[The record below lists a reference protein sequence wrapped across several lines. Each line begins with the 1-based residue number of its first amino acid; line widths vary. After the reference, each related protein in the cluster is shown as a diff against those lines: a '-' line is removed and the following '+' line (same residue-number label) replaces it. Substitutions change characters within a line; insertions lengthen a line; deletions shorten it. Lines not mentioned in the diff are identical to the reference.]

1 MSDTKKE
8 IKQQV
13 VEKALKDETFR
24 NKLKSDPKGTME
36 EMLGVKMPEKI
47 NLSVHQEDPEN
58 VHIVIPHS
66 PQKNELSEEELSG
79 VAGGTDTWSVTAD
92 SSCMK
97 RREDSIF

>member
-8 IKQQV
+8 IKDQV

-24 NKLKSDPKGTME
+24 NKLKDDPKGTME

-47 NLSVHQEDPEN
+47 NLSLHQEDPEN

-66 PQKNELSEEELSG
+66 PKQDELSEEELSG

-97 RREDSIF
+97 RKENSIF